1 MVQRAV
7 RGGKRPSLWCEQ
19 LHAVVV
25 EVCDRQQE
33 RVVAASVAALFA
45 RPHEAHS
52 VGPEKLALTF
62 PRSTDPTSTGHQIPQ
77 PAAAASRK
85 APLAQRRLALQTGG
99 KMCRAWEE
107 VEAITIA
114 AIEGWCVGGGAAL
127 VAACDLRIASAS
139 ARHCPSDATAILI
152 HSPLRQ
158 G

>member
-77 PAAAASRK
+77 PAAAASRRK
-85 APLAQRRLALQTGG
+85 AQALLGAVAARARARGVFVRRGFAQ
-99 KMCRAWEE
+99 
-107 VEAITIA
+107 
-114 AIEGWCVGGGAAL
+114 GAAL
-127 VAACDLRIASAS
+127 QVGALFVGMRLYSRS
-139 ARHCPSDATAILI
+139 CPGVCCWSCFKSRPRSSI
-152 HSPLRQ
+152 HLFTQ
-158 G
+158 WG